1 MLGSEHS
8 DIRIPILSDQYRAT
22 ASAIGKGQ
30 RNLRR
35 MVNHMA
41 VGQDQP
47 IGSKDETGARPLV
60 ARPIAPA
67 CALNVDLH
75 QRAAHPLD
83 RLRYRARVV
92 IQQIG
97 IVESV

>member
-8 DIRIPILSDQYRAT
+8 DIRILILSDQHRAT

-30 RNLRR
+30 RDLRR

-41 VGQDQP
+41 VGQDQS
-47 IGSKDETGARPLV
+47 IGSKNETGARPLA
-60 ARPIAPA
+60 ARPIAPG
-67 CALNVDLH
+67 CALNIDLY
-75 QRAAHPLD
+75 QRAAHSLD
-83 RLRYRARVV
+83 RLGYRARVV
-92 IQQIG
+92 IQQIR